1 MYTHTHTYMQWNII
15 QFLKKERNHDI
26 ETTWINL
33 EDIML
38 SEISQTERQI
48 LHDLTYMCNL
58 KKLNSQKQRLKWCLP
73 AVSTL

>member
-38 SEISQTERQI
+38 SEISQTQKEQHSMI
-48 LHDLTYMCNL
+48 LFICG
-58 KKLNSQKQRLKWCLP
+58 
-73 AVSTL
+73 V